1 MFTGKWPNDKSV
13 NSIYERKELI
23 MDIEKKVIECAALVY
38 EVDESEITL
47 ETDIR
52 EDLSAQ
58 SIKLIGFVGG
68 LEDAFGIVIDFS
80 NAIDLVTIKDFV
92 DKVKEQ
98 IG

>member
-1 MFTGKWPNDKSV
+1 
-13 NSIYERKELI
+13 

-38 EVDESEITL
+38 EVDESEISL
-47 ETDIR
+47 DTDIR
-52 EDLSAQ
+52 EELSAQ

-80 NAIDLVTIKDFV
+80 EAIDLVTINDFV
-92 DKVKEQ
+92 KRIKEV